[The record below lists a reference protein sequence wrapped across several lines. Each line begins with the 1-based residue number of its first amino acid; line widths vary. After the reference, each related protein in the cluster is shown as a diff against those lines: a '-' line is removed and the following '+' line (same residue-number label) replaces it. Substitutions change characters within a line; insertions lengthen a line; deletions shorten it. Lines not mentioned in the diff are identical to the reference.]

1 MENNLPK
8 KKPPTF
14 KELVVPSIQSTNALT
29 MNLKMKKVAEYFF
42 WKFQIVFVERYN
54 HYWLWNKSGEEVE
67 YKIREKERKTRDAP
81 RSKPQKKKKLS
92 LKKLGRT
99 QRIRSKVL
107 ERVAYDPKSVEKFG
121 GIVE

>member
-1 MENNLPK
+1 MKNDFPK

-14 KELVVPSIQSTNALT
+14 KQPVVPSIQSTYALT

-54 HYWLWNKSGEEVE
+54 HYWLWNKSGDEVE

-81 RSKPQKKKKLS
+81 RSKPQKKKKVS
-92 LKKLGRT
+92 LKKLERT
-99 QRIRSKVL
+99 QRIRSEGL
-107 ERVAYDPKSVEKFG
+107 ERTAYEPESVEKFG